1 MSEQQRRHTTDN
13 NVPPPPSQTPLEELL
28 TLNPTTYRRSGTTT
42 TDSVECVR
50 LEWMRLVDE
59 QDEKCRLP
67 ACFIDITGTKASV
80 TVFRASRTVFVP
92 IPPCGKVPML
102 TRSREKQYTDSM
114 STDIITRYM
123 SIECVAVYLRENF
136 IEDYEAPM

>member
-1 MSEQQRRHTTDN
+1 
-13 NVPPPPSQTPLEELL
+13 
-28 TLNPTTYRRSGTTT
+28 
-42 TDSVECVR
+42 
-50 LEWMRLVDE
+50 
-59 QDEKCRLP
+59 
-67 ACFIDITGTKASV
+67 
-80 TVFRASRTVFVP
+80 
-92 IPPCGKVPML
+92 ML